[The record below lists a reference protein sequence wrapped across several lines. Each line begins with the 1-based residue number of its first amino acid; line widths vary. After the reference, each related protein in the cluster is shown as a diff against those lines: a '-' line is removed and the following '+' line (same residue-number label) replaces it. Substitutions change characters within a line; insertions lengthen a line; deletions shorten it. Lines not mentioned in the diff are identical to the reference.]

1 MSIVITGNPGT
12 GKHTISSR
20 LAEELGYAVL
30 DLNQIAIKHGIFE
43 KKDSTRD
50 VDTKKLA
57 KIIRKIITKDTIIVG
72 HLAPYVVDRSQI
84 KLAVI
89 LRKNPYKLISI
100 YKRRNYSKA
109 KQTENAASEIL
120 GVIAYDSIRKF
131 GLQKS
136 CQIDTTDITIKQT
149 VNKVKLAL
157 KKKFSGSDVDWL
169 GMVAKKNDF
178 ARFFPNR

>member
-12 GKHTISSR
+12 GKHTVSSR
-20 LAEELGYAVL
+20 LAGDLGYTIL

-43 KKDSTRD
+43 KKDSTLD

-57 KIIRKIITKDTIIVG
+57 KIIKKLITKDSIIVG
-72 HLAPYVVDRSQI
+72 HLAPYVAERSQI

-89 LRKNPYKLISI
+89 LRKNPYKLIPI
-100 YKRRNYSKA
+100 YKKRSYSKK

-120 GVIAYDSIRKF
+120 GIIAHDSIKKF
-131 GLQKS
+131 GLSKS
-136 CQIDTTDITIKQT
+136 RQIDTTNLTIAQT
-149 VNKVKLAL
+149 VNKVKLVL
-157 KKKFSGSDVDWL
+157 KKKLKSDSVDWL

-178 ARFFPNR
+178 AKFFPNR

>member
-20 LAEELGYAVL
+20 LAEELGYTVL

-57 KIIRKIITKDTIIVG
+57 RVIRKMITKDTIVVG
-72 HLAPYVVDRSQI
+72 HLAPYVVERSQI

-100 YKRRNYSKA
+100 YKKRNYSKA
-109 KQTENAASEIL
+109 KQTENAASEII
-120 GVIAYDSIRKF
+120 GVTAYDSIRKF

-136 CQIDTTDITIKQT
+136 HQIDTSNITIPQT

-157 KKKFSGSDVDWL
+157 KRKPRGDNVDWL
-169 GMVAKKNDF
+169 GMVAKKNDL

>member
-20 LAEELGYAVL
+20 LVKELGYTIL

-43 KKDSTRD
+43 KKDSTLD
-50 VDTKKLA
+50 VDIKKLA
-57 KIIRKIITKDTIIVG
+57 KIVKKIITKDSIIVG
-72 HLAPYVVDRSQI
+72 HLAPYVVERSQI

-100 YKRRNYSKA
+100 YKKRNYSQK
-109 KQTENAASEIL
+109 KQMENAASEIL
-120 GVIAYDSIRKF
+120 GIVAHDSIKKF

-136 CQIDTTDITIKQT
+136 CQIDTTNLTIAQT
-149 VNKVKLAL
+149 VSKVKLAL
-157 KKKFSGSDVDWL
+157 KKKSKSDNVDWL

-178 ARFFPNR
+178 AKFFPNR

>member
-12 GKHTISSR
+12 GKHTVSSK
-20 LAEELGYAVL
+20 LAEELGYTIL

-57 KIIRKIITKDTIIVG
+57 KAVKKIITKDTIIVG
-72 HLAPYVVDRSQI
+72 HLAPYVIERSQI

-89 LRKNPYKLISI
+89 LRKNPYKLIPI

-109 KQTENAASEIL
+109 KQMENAASEIL
-120 GVIAYDSIRKF
+120 GVTAYDSIKKF
-131 GLQKS
+131 GLHKS
-136 CQIDTTDITIKQT
+136 HQIDTSNITTRQT
-149 VNKVKLAL
+149 VNKVKLIL
-157 KKKFSGSDVDWL
+157 KKRFRGDDIDWL

-178 ARFFPNR
+178 AKFFPNR

>member
-1 MSIVITGNPGT
+1 LSIVITGNPGT
-12 GKHTISSR
+12 GKHTIASR
-20 LAEELGYAVL
+20 LAEDLGYAIL

-43 KKDSTRD
+43 KKDSTLD

-57 KIIRKIITKDTIIVG
+57 GVIKKIITKDAIIVG
-72 HLAPYVVDRSQI
+72 HLAPYVVERSQI

-89 LRKNPYKLISI
+89 LRKNPYKLIPV
-100 YKRRNYSKA
+100 YRKRNYSKK

-120 GVIAYDSIRKF
+120 GVIAYDAIKKF

-136 CQIDTTDITIKQT
+136 RQIDTSNLTIKQA
-149 VNKVKLAL
+149 VNKVKLIL
-157 KKKFSGSDVDWL
+157 KKKFEGDNVDWL

-178 ARFFPNR
+178 AKFFPNR

>member
-1 MSIVITGNPGT
+1 MITGNPGT
-12 GKHTISSR
+12 GKHTVSSR
-20 LAEELGYAVL
+20 LAKDLGHTIL
-30 DLNQIAIKHGIFE
+30 DLNEIAIKHGTFE
-43 KKDSTRD
+43 KKDSTLD

-57 KIIRKIITKDTIIVG
+57 KIIKKLITKDSIIVG
-72 HLAPYVVDRSQI
+72 HLAPYVVERSQI

-100 YKRRNYSKA
+100 YKKRNYSQK

-120 GVIAYDSIRKF
+120 GIIAHDSIKKF

-136 CQIDTTDITIKQT
+136 RQIDATNLTITQT

-157 KKKFSGSDVDWL
+157 KKKSKNDNVDWL

-178 ARFFPNR
+178 AKFFPNR

>member
-1 MSIVITGNPGT
+1 MITGNPGT
-12 GKHTISSR
+12 GKHTVSSR
-20 LAEELGYAVL
+20 LAEDLGYTIL

-57 KIIRKIITKDTIIVG
+57 RLVKKLITKNTIIVG
-72 HLAPYVVDRSQI
+72 HLAPYVVERSQI

-89 LRKNPYKLISI
+89 LRKNPYKLITI
-100 YKRRNYSKA
+100 YKKRNYSKK

-120 GVIAYDSIRKF
+120 GIIVHDSIKKF
-131 GLQKS
+131 GLSKS
-136 CQIDTTDITIKQT
+136 RQIDNSNLTITQT

-157 KKKFSGSDVDWL
+157 KKKSKSDHVDWL

-178 ARFFPNR
+178 AKFFPNR

>member
-1 MSIVITGNPGT
+1 VITGNPGT

-20 LAEELGYAVL
+20 LAESLGHTVL

-57 KIIRKIITKDTIIVG
+57 KIIKKTITKDSIVVG
-72 HLAPYVVDRSQI
+72 HLAPYVVERSQI

-100 YKRRNYSKA
+100 YKKRNYSKK

-120 GVIAYDSIRKF
+120 GITAHDAIKKF
-131 GLQKS
+131 GLAKS
-136 CQIDTTDITIKQT
+136 RQIDTSSLTIPQT

-157 KKKFSGSDVDWL
+157 KKKSKSDYVDWL
-169 GMVAKKNDF
+169 GMVAKKNDL

>member
-12 GKHTISSR
+12 GKHTVSSR
-20 LAEELGYAVL
+20 LAEDLSYTIL
-30 DLNQIAIKHGIFE
+30 DLNQIAIKQGIFE

-57 KIIRKIITKDTIIVG
+57 KIIKKLISKDAIVVG
-72 HLAPYVVDRSQI
+72 HLAPYVVERSQI

-89 LRKNPYKLISI
+89 LRKNPYKLIPI
-100 YKRRNYSKA
+100 YKKRNYSKK
-109 KQTENAASEIL
+109 KQAENAASEIL
-120 GVIAYDSIRKF
+120 GIVAHDSIKKF

-136 CQIDTTDITIKQT
+136 HQIDTTNLTITQT
-149 VNKVKLAL
+149 LNKIKLAL
-157 KKKFSGSDVDWL
+157 KKKPKSDNVDWL

>member
-12 GKHTISSR
+12 GKHTISSI
-20 LAEELGYAVL
+20 LAKDLGYTIL
-30 DLNQIAIKHGIFE
+30 DLNQIAIRHGIFE

-50 VDTKKLA
+50 IDTKKLA
-57 KIIRKIITKDTIIVG
+57 KIIKGMIAKDTIIVG

-100 YKRRNYSKA
+100 YKRRGYPKA

-120 GVIAYDSIRKF
+120 GVTAYDSIKKF
-131 GLQKS
+131 GLKKS
-136 CQIDTTDITIKQT
+136 YQVDTSDITIKQT
-149 VNKVKLAL
+149 VNKVKLIL
-157 KKKFSGSDVDWL
+157 KKKFRGNNVDWL

-178 ARFFPNR
+178 AKFFPNR

>member
-12 GKHTISSR
+12 GKHTVSSI
-20 LAEELGYAVL
+20 LAEDLRYTIL

-57 KIIRKIITKDTIIVG
+57 RIIKKITSKDTIVVG
-72 HLAPYVVDRSQI
+72 HLAPYVVERSQI

-100 YKRRNYSKA
+100 YKKRNYSKK

-120 GVIAYDSIRKF
+120 GVIAYDSIKKF
-131 GLQKS
+131 GRKS
-136 CQIDTTDITIKQT
+136 CQIDTSNITASQT

-157 KKKFSGSDVDWL
+157 RGKLKGGDVDWL